1 MDITTLAAWG
11 EFLGGIAV
19 VASLVYL
26 ASQIRQYSRLL
37 RASTASATFSAQNE
51 SLAHM
56 QSRVEWSCMGGN
68 MIRIGVIAAV
78 LLISGCSA
86 PGARTAEEA
95 ANVAAREA
103 ETEAFNAQQLGL
115 VERFYSED
123 WIYLSYVPWAPQ
135 GMTGNREAVKQGLA
149 AGILMFP
156 DRRITVKSRVAEGDT
171 VVDEVEWVGT
181 ASDQHPTLQE
191 GERQLFRVIYYNRY
205 RDRKIAET
213 REYAVEVS
221 EVPTQE
227 PEP

>member
-1 MDITTLAAWG
+1 
-11 EFLGGIAV
+11 
-19 VASLVYL
+19 
-26 ASQIRQYSRLL
+26 
-37 RASTASATFSAQNE
+37 
-51 SLAHM
+51 
-56 QSRVEWSCMGGN
+56 

-191 GERQLFRVIYYNRY
+191 GERQLFRVITYNRY